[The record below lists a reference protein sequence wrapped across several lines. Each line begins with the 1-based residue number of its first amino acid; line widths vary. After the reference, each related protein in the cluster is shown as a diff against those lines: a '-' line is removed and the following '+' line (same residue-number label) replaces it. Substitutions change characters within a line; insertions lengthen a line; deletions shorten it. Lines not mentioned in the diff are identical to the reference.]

1 MQQVNEYARAAGGS
15 AGVGAVDF
23 TYPAMAD
30 AQSGRD
36 NGGWAE
42 TKVLYAAVVDPAGAR
57 VAARLSDG
65 TPLLL
70 DKSIGEGH
78 VLLFTTGFDN
88 LTNDLPLHPVF
99 VAFIDRTAR
108 YLSGTERLSGSRRVD
123 SFVQLRSGG
132 ATTGVNASAEVVDP
146 DGKRPL
152 SLVEARSAQAFR
164 LDRAGFYQVRF
175 ANGKDA
181 LIGVN
186 PDRLES
192 DLQPMPPDVAALWSG
207 SNAAPAGEASNKVT
221 LDNQYQPV
229 SLWWY
234 VMLLALLVTLAETAL
249 ASGYMGT
256 QREDA

>member
-1 MQQVNEYARAAGGS
+1 M
-15 AGVGAVDF
+15 
-23 TYPAMAD
+23 
-30 AQSGRD
+30 
-36 NGGWAE
+36 
-42 TKVLYAAVVDPAGAR
+42 LYAASVNPAGAR
-57 VAARLSDG
+57 VAAKLSDG

-78 VLLFTTGFDN
+78 VVVFTTGFDN

-123 SFVQLRSGG
+123 SFVQLRSGAG
-132 ATTGVNASAEVVDP
+132 TTGANASAEVVDP
-146 DGKRPL
+146 EGKRPL
-152 SLVEARSAQAFR
+152 SLQEARTAQAFR
-164 LDRAGFYQVRF
+164 LDHAGFYQVRF

-181 LIGVN
+181 VIGVN

-192 DLQPMPPDVAALWSG
+192 DLQPMPADVTALWSG
-207 SNAAPAGEASNKVT
+207 SNSAPAADTSTASTQVIP
-221 LDNQYQPV
+221 YQPV

-234 VMLLALLVTLAETAL
+234 VMLLALLVALAETVL